1 MRLTDYT
8 DYTLR
13 VLIYLGLHPNEL
25 VTIQQVADGYRISK
39 NHLMKIVN
47 QLAQSGVVAATRGR
61 NGGVRLAVPPE
72 QINIGAIVRA
82 TESDLRIVEC
92 FDQVNNQCVL
102 SPACRLRKAMHEA
115 LDAFFGVLDGLT
127 LADVIANSGQI
138 RALVRDRPPLPE
150 QPVGERPGRR
160 RANNRGG

>member
-1 MRLTDYT
+1 MKLTDYT

-13 VLIYLGLHPNEL
+13 VLIYLGLHPDEL

-47 QLAQSGVVAATRGR
+47 QLAQSGIVAATRGR

-72 QINIGAIVRA
+72 RINIGAIVRS
-82 TESDLRIVEC
+82 TEADFRIVEC

-102 SPACRLRKAMHEA
+102 SPSCRLRATMHEA
-115 LDAFFGVLDGLT
+115 LEAFFRVLDGLT
-127 LADVIANSGQI
+127 LADVIANAGEI
-138 RALVRDRPPLPE
+138 RPLVVERPL
-150 QPVGERPGRR
+150 GARPGRR
-160 RANNRGG
+160 PSA

>member
-1 MRLTDYT
+1 MKLTDYT

-13 VLIYLGLHPNEL
+13 VLIYLGLHQDEL

-47 QLAQSGVVAATRGR
+47 QLSQSGVVAATRGR
-61 NGGVRLAVPPE
+61 NGGVRLALPPE

-82 TESDLRIVEC
+82 TEADFRIVEC

-102 SPACRLRKAMHEA
+102 SPACRLRAAMHEA
-115 LDAFFGVLDGLT
+115 LEAFFHVLDGLT
-127 LADVIANSGQI
+127 LADVIANAGQI
-138 RALVRDRPPLPE
+138 RALVAE
-150 QPVGERPGRR
+150 QSLGERPGRR
-160 RANNRGG
+160 KSI

>member
-1 MRLTDYT
+1 MKLTDYT

-61 NGGVRLAVPPE
+61 NGGVRLAVPANE
-72 QINIGAIVRA
+72 INIGAIVRA
-82 TESDLRIVEC
+82 TEADFRIVEC

-102 SPACRLRKAMHEA
+102 SPACRLRAAMHEA
-115 LDAFFGVLDGLT
+115 LEAFFRVLDGLT
-127 LADVIANSGQI
+127 LADVIANAGQI
-138 RALVRDRPPLPE
+138 RLLVVE
-150 QPVGERPGRR
+150 QPLGARPGRR
-160 RANNRGG
+160 KGA